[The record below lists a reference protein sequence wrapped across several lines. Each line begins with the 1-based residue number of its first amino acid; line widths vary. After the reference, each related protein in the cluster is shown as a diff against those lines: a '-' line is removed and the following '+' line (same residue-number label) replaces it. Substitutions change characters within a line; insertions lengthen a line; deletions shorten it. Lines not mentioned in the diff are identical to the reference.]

1 MVCLN
6 TINKSAEKT
15 KDKTTT
21 IASSCA
27 LRLHKT
33 KKEKDKRKKKKDN
46 GLRLLPLLLSWQNPW
61 RELDGFSI
69 FRVGGE

>member
-1 MVCLN
+1 VLYVY
-6 TINKSAEKT
+6 TKQKKKKT
-15 KDKTTT
+15 K
-21 IASSCA
+21 
-27 LRLHKT
+27 
-33 KKEKDKRKKKKDN
+33 EKKKKDN